1 MISLIEIATRAYS
14 GPRMT
19 EKEWNLGMFAKM
31 QQLVKEHKLA
41 HSGPEL
47 YFEVEENYVDAAWKA
62 AVRFL
67 VEQGVYC
74 ITTNRVIK
82 LTEEEVLEAA
92 RAAPGEIVIG
102 EGRDA
107 RTIRK
112 RDIKDRR
119 QVNVIS
125 GGHSP
130 WPQNLASMVQTSF
143 ARVNRGDMIEGFNLA
158 QVDDREV
165 HGLPMAVY
173 AAKREMAV
181 MRDALR
187 KAGRPGMAITFYPI
201 LTSAGPM
208 IAPMDPDAGLRR
220 TDGILLS
227 ILPDLK
233 VEADYIAAAI
243 AYEEYGG
250 YKVNGGCFSVVGGFC
265 GGVEGA
271 IIEVIAKALAAWICY
286 RDQMQ
291 YTVHIAGPGGLLPRW
306 EAAME
311 KGSAEAR
318 RGAGIW
324 PIYVAN
330 RALAKNT
337 NIIRFGALERSPGV
351 GGIGAETSLL
361 YIAGDAMASTVLGCN
376 LPCIA
381 GNSPTPYF
389 VEFRV
394 RVSDATVR
402 ADIKRKEVGEMLQGI
417 DKAIK
422 ERIRGRVA
430 DYGDRRMLAYKDF
443 QKYFEPI
450 KELYDFTNQQPS
462 PTLIKNGEK
471 AIKVLEDIGLKFR

>member
-1 MISLIEIATRAYS
+1 MISLIEIAARAYS

-31 QQLVKEHKLA
+31 QQLVKDHRLA
-41 HSGPEL
+41 YSGPEL
-47 YFEVEENYVDAAWKA
+47 YFEVDDGYVENAWKA
-62 AVRFL
+62 AVQFL
-67 VEQGVYC
+67 VEQGIYC

-82 LTEEEVLEAA
+82 LAEDEVLEAA
-92 RAAPGEIVIG
+92 RGAPPEIVIG

-112 RDIKDRR
+112 REVEDRR

-130 WPQNLASMVQTSF
+130 WPQDLASMVQTSF
-143 ARVNRGDMIEGFNLA
+143 AKVNRGDMIEGFNLA
-158 QVDDREV
+158 QVDGREV

-233 VEADYIAAAI
+233 VEADYIAVSI

-271 IIEVIAKALAAWICY
+271 IIETIAKALAAWICY

-306 EAAME
+306 EMAME
-311 KGSAEAR
+311 KGGAEAR

-330 RALAKNT
+330 RALAENT
-337 NIIRFGALERSPGV
+337 NIIRFGAFERSPGV
-351 GGIGAETSLL
+351 GGIGSETSLL

-381 GNSPTPYF
+381 GNSPAPYF
-389 VEFRV
+389 VEFRA

-402 ADIKRKEVGEMLQGI
+402 AGIGRKDVGGILKGI
-417 DKAIK
+417 DKAIG
-422 ERIRGRVA
+422 ERVRGPVA

-443 QKYFEPI
+443 QKFFEPI
-450 KELYDFTNQQPS
+450 KELYDFANQQPS
-462 PTLIKNGEK
+462 PALMENGRR
-471 AIKVLEDIGLKFR
+471 AIGVLEELGLEFR